1 MTMPVNPTD
10 HCESNT
16 AQTSSASIAAVRQY
30 LQMAKRCELDVD
42 TLLAHLALEPELLTD
57 NTRRISLAQFEEIV
71 SILIKASNDPLF
83 GLHTSEHIEPAFY
96 SVQGY
101 VSLNCATLKEVLSM
115 IPIYEK
121 IVGDM
126 GVSDFSYKPGHT
138 LLRWQSQLSH
148 PLVQR
153 HVRENIISSWFR
165 FTQYFLKVEQQPTA
179 VWFEHEAP
187 SRPELIEQYTEVF
200 GCPVEFSRPYTGLW
214 INNDNL
220 DIRIQQADEKL
231 LHVLLDHATQQL
243 NELEKGLTLSEQIKS
258 MLRLMLN
265 QQIPS
270 SELIADKLGI
280 SVRTL
285 QRKLNDENT
294 SYKEVLNELR
304 QELALHYVKNSTLNF
319 DIIAAKLGFGEP
331 RSFYRSFKKWTGK
344 TASQYRQ
351 ASTNDINSGNR

>member
-1 MTMPVNPTD
+1 MNPT
-10 HCESNT
+10 EGLTTASSPSN
-16 AQTSSASIAAVRQY
+16 SASIAAVRQY
-30 LQMAKRCELDVD
+30 LEMAKRDQLPVD
-42 TLLAHLALEPELLTD
+42 TLLAPLKLDAELLSD
-57 NTRRISLAQFEEIV
+57 NTRRISLDQFEDILN
-71 SILIKASNDPLF
+71 ILIKASDDSLF

-101 VSLNCATLKEVLSM
+101 ISLNCATLKEAMSM
-115 IPIYEK
+115 IPLYER

-126 GVSDFSYKPGHT
+126 GVSGFSYKPGYT
-138 LLRWQSQLSH
+138 LLRWQSQLSQ

-165 FTQYFLKVEQQPTA
+165 FTQSFLKIEQKPAA
-179 VWFEHEAP
+179 VWFEHSAP
-187 SRPELIEQYTEVF
+187 DDLELTNQYAEIF

-214 INNDNL
+214 INNEHL
-220 DIRIQQADEKL
+220 EARIQQADEKL

-304 QELALHYVKNSTLNF
+304 QELARHYVKNSTLNF
-319 DIIAAKLGFGEP
+319 DVIAAKLGFGEP

-344 TASQYRQ
+344 TASQFRQ
-351 ASTNDINSGNR
+351 DSASDT

>member
-1 MTMPVNPTD
+1 MNITD
-10 HCESNT
+10 GPMFSN
-16 AQTSSASIAAVRQY
+16 APSNSASIAAVRQY
-30 LQMAKRCELDVD
+30 LEMAKRD
-42 TLLAHLALEPELLTD
+42 TLEIDSLLAPLKLEPELLSD
-57 NTRRISLAQFEEIV
+57 NTRRISLEQFEDIL
-71 SILIKASNDPLF
+71 SILLEASHDPLF

-101 VSLNCATLKEVLSM
+101 ISLNCATLKEAMSM
-115 IPIYEK
+115 IPLYER

-126 GVSDFSYKPGHT
+126 GVSDFSYKPGYT

-165 FTQYFLKVEQQPTA
+165 FTQNFLKITQKPAA
-179 VWFEHEAP
+179 VWFEHSAP
-187 SRPELIEQYTEVF
+187 ESTELADQYTDIF

-214 INNDNL
+214 INNEHL
-220 DIRIQQADEKL
+220 DARIQQADEKL
-231 LHVLLDHATQQL
+231 LHVLLNHATQQL

-265 QQIPS
+265 QKIPS

-285 QRKLNDENT
+285 QRKLNDEDT

-304 QELALHYVKNSTLNF
+304 QELALHYVKNSTLKF
-319 DIIAAKLGFGEP
+319 DVIAAKLGFGEP

-344 TASQYRQ
+344 TASQFRQ
-351 ASTNDINSGNR
+351 DSASNAPNEA